1 MRVLIIE
8 DEEISFRRL
17 SRMLS
22 ELKPEMEIDGPSCS
36 ISDVISRL
44 SEGVRYDLIFSDIM
58 LRGQEV
64 FEAFKEVA
72 PECPVVFTTAYDEYA
87 FSAFRNNGVEYLLKP
102 IDKES
107 LAASLKKIDKLAG
120 FKASDKSNMLEAVNE
135 ICTYKE
141 RILIWRGENLLT
153 VKVKDIMFFYF
164 SQRRVYATTADGSEN
179 VVHLTMNE
187 LESVLNPNMFFR
199 LNRQYLANVEAINHI
214 SQFYNSRL
222 SVQLVGC
229 DATLILSKERSSELL
244 KWLDR

>member
-1 MRVLIIE
+1 
-8 DEEISFRRL
+8 
-17 SRMLS
+17 
-22 ELKPEMEIDGPSCS
+22 
-36 ISDVISRL
+36 
-44 SEGVRYDLIFSDIM
+44 
-58 LRGQEV
+58 
-64 FEAFKEVA
+64 
-72 PECPVVFTTAYDEYA
+72 
-87 FSAFRNNGVEYLLKP
+87 
-102 IDKES
+102 
-107 LAASLKKIDKLAG
+107 
-120 FKASDKSNMLEAVNE
+120 
-135 ICTYKE
+135 
-141 RILIWRGENLLT
+141 
-153 VKVKDIMFFYF
+153 MFFYF